1 MNDFFRVTSEGGYLG
16 RLHWIN
22 TNSTGCLDHWG
33 SIFWFCSNSQVSAWA
48 GSVGIFRYLLKPLR
62 P

>member
-16 RLHWIN
+16 CLHWAN
-22 TNSTGCLDHWG
+22 ANSTGCPDQWG
-33 SIFWFCSNSQVSAWA
+33 FIRWFRSASQASAWA
-48 GSVGIFRYLLKPLR
+48 GSLGILRYLLKPLR